1 MKIQTFII
9 NLERARDRKEHM
21 LQLLKSYNFLDVS
34 FLAAVDG
41 KTLTNDEI
49 NSCFDT
55 KKTYKRYGRDLN
67 RGEIGCTLSHINCY
81 RQVLKNTANVSLI
94 LEDDISIL
102 KDISVLPDLIP
113 LVDVSEPVILLLSG
127 DYWYS
132 RKLHNVKDLE
142 VVKVFD
148 AVGAYAYLINKAAAE
163 LIINKYSI
171 PSHVA
176 DHWLLYREIGIP
188 MLALSPYMIDANI
201 GGLES
206 TIKQEF
212 FGENRKEMTIPNVIK
227 AYWYAFV
234 KKILLRL
241 NHFVSKIRL

>member
-1 MKIQTFII
+1 MKIPTLII
-9 NLERARDRKEHM
+9 NLARASNRRKYM
-21 LQLLKSYNFLDVS
+21 QQILKNYDFLDIS
-34 FLAAVDG
+34 FFAAVDG
-41 KTLTNDEI
+41 KSLTNSEVDSYFNASKAYE
-49 NSCFDT
+49 
-55 KKTYKRYGRDLN
+55 RYGRNLN
-67 RGEIGCTLSHINCY
+67 RGEIGCTLSHIGCY
-81 RQVLKNTANVSLI
+81 RQVMESAANVSLI

-102 KDISVLPDLIP
+102 RDISVLPELIP
-113 LVDVSEPVILLLSG
+113 LVDVSKPVILLLSG
-127 DYWYS
+127 DFWYS
-132 RKLHNVKDLE
+132 RRLRKVRNLE

-163 LIINKYSI
+163 LIISKYLT

-176 DHWLLYREIGIP
+176 DHWMVYRELGVQI
-188 MLALSPYMIDANI
+188 LALDPYIIDANI

-212 FGENRKEMTIPNVIK
+212 FGENRAKMTMPNVIK

-241 NHFVSKIRL
+241 NRFVSKIRL